1 MDLHEKRQLD
11 LAEHM
16 ARVNE
21 HVARAKA
28 HARPWR
34 SIIALVLAV
43 AAYTVAAIADQAF
56 RDWTGPATTH
66 QRSSPPRAIA
76 AFFVF
81 GAIAVLGL
89 AAKSR
94 DVLTPAVGSSH
105 AAVVRYAI
113 LLVGGLALFVL
124 GISLMKVPIGQL
136 LVGGAV
142 TTILLGIAGQQSL
155 ANIFAGLVLLLSRP
169 FVVGDFIRVKSGALG
184 GVTDGLVTEIGIT
197 YLRMDTEDGPVS
209 CPIPRCWRLRSG
221 RCPGRGVRLP
231 RRRPARA
238 PRPRPCPPSHRQTSH
253 RRTRRQQRL
262 SGATSHPEP
271 SGPRQT
277 CLASY
282 LATTSA
288 GMRPRSLTSIPV
300 SLAQLRIAA
309 LCCRCAVV
317 RRLVRPTRAEARRA
331 CSAYR
336 PTTSSNFWLCLT
348 HRSIS

>member
-16 ARVNE
+16 ARAHE

-43 AAYTVAAIADQAF
+43 AAYTVAAIADRAF
-56 RDWTGPATTH
+56 RDWTGPANYTPKIIAAA
-66 QRSSPPRAIA
+66 SIA

-81 GAIAVLGL
+81 GATAVLGL

-209 CPIPRCWRLRSG
+209 MPNSQVLAAATGPM
-221 RCPGRGVRLP
+221 
-231 RRRPARA
+231 
-238 PRPRPCPPSHRQTSH
+238 PRPGGAPSQATAGQGAPAQALPAQPPPDESPPDQAAAEAERGH
-253 RRTRRQQRL
+253 
-262 SGATSHPEP
+262 EP
-271 SGPRQT
+271 S
-277 CLASY
+277 
-282 LATTSA
+282 
-288 GMRPRSLTSIPV
+288 
-300 SLAQLRIAA
+300 
-309 LCCRCAVV
+309 
-317 RRLVRPTRAEARRA
+317 
-331 CSAYR
+331 
-336 PTTSSNFWLCLT
+336 
-348 HRSIS
+348 